1 MFQMIL
7 NFKNFLKSFQ
17 SFFGWGVTKGQI
29 FFQFFAV
36 SRHSESILN
45 FSNFLQNRSDRGEGR
60 GDQKSLFVILPDSE
74 FFAK

>member
-17 SFFGWGVTKGQI
+17 SFFGWGVTKGQF

-45 FSNFLQNRSDRGEGR
+45 FSNFLQNRSDRGGGA